1 MQVLYRKYR
10 PKTFEEVE
18 GQEHVVRTLQGAL
31 VSGRVGHAYLFCGP
45 RGTGKTTMAR
55 LLAKTLNCTSLQF
68 TVVSG
73 QSKFDK
79 LKTEN
84 WKLKTA
90 PQEPCNICHSCTE
103 INEGRSMDLI
113 EIDAASNRGIDEIR
127 NLKDSA
133 RVAASSSVNKVF
145 IIDEVHMLT
154 PPAFN
159 ALLKILEEPPSH
171 VIFILATTEPHKVPD
186 TILSRVQ
193 RFYFK
198 KISVEKIK
206 SRLAAIAQKEKV
218 RVDDEAL
225 AMLAFSASGSLRDA
239 ESAFNKII
247 AYAGT
252 EGSISPETVAEILGI
267 VPLQVHDSL
276 INLILA
282 KKTQEV
288 ISQINDLHE
297 AGTDLNNFLKQFV
310 RHLRTKLVGLIGD
323 SPYIVTAAASASQ
336 MTPEF
341 LIKSINAFMKAS
353 NEIKLSPIP
362 QLPIELAILELTK

>member
-1 MQVLYRKYR
+1 MSQVLYRKYR

-55 LLAKTLNCTSLQF
+55 LLAKVLNCQEQGLKKK
-68 TVVSG
+68 
-73 QSKFDK
+73 QSV
-79 LKTEN
+79 
-84 WKLKTA
+84 
-90 PQEPCNICHSCTE
+90 EPCNACHSCTE

-133 RVAASSSVNKVF
+133 RVAASSSINKVF

-193 RFYFK
+193 RFDFK
-198 KISVEKIK
+198 KINVDKIQ
-206 SRLAAIAQKEKV
+206 SRLAEIARKEKV
-218 RVDDEAL
+218 RIDDGAL
-225 AMLAFSASGSLRDA
+225 AMLASSASGSLRDA

-247 AYAGT
+247 AYAGS
-252 EGSISPETVAEILGI
+252 EANISQETVAEILGI
-267 VPLQVHDSL
+267 VPLQVHENL

-282 KKTQEV
+282 KKPQEA
-288 ISQINDLHE
+288 INQINDLHE

-323 SPYIVTAAASASQ
+323 SPYIVTASTTGQ
-336 MTPEF
+336 MSPEF
-341 LIKSINAFMKAS
+341 LIKSITAFMKAS

>member
-193 RFYFK
+193 RFDFK